1 MSFSLYCSFFVYVL
15 LLCCILFSARGKNKD
30 RIPVPYQKVG
40 ILHLV
45 ILAIIY
51 LLFEKLGFDQCDK
64 VERSGCVS
72 TLGAECRISFAVPCT
87 LCYMILGEAK
97 CLELRS
103 WLLFLGRK
111 HHDVLVAWRVP
122 WLVRSVFRLEC
133 VCMGDPCNCKMWVF
147 LTRMSPSSGKNRD
160 RVPFPYHK

>member
-97 CLELRS
+97 CLQMWILKLLRS
-103 WLLFLGRK
+103 HLTLCTFHTVVRGSRGLLLLLLLCPEVKEVERG
-111 HHDVLVAWRVP
+111 
-122 WLVRSVFRLEC
+122 
-133 VCMGDPCNCKMWVF
+133 
-147 LTRMSPSSGKNRD
+147 
-160 RVPFPYHK
+160 